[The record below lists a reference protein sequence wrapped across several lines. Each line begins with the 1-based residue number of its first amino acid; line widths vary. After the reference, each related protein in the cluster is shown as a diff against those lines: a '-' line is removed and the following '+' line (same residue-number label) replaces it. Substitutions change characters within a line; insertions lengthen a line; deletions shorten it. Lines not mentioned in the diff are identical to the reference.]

1 MEIMMIKNILV
12 YKQNT
17 DSAPSLTKGL
27 LSMGYHCVE
36 FDDKFEDYHT
46 DAAFVMK
53 ALHYIQAEN
62 IHMVLSWNY
71 LPLLASVCEMQGLP
85 YAAWICDCSQ
95 KALFSKTLLYH
106 CNHLFCFDRVLA
118 NRLAG
123 LGCENVY
130 HFPLAVDAADFAE
143 KLKETGESAAKYDA
157 DISFVGKLYSENGK
171 WLETEGIPAYV
182 KGYIEGVEEAQIR
195 VYGYNFV
202 KEMIEEE
209 AARDIL
215 NKTGLSLGDMYF
227 DNPVQLVADLVN
239 GAITEK
245 ERIRVLEKLSQKH
258 IVCLYTDE
266 DYRGNEKIKWYGSV
280 DYQNTMPLVFLQS
293 KINLHITSKAIESGV
308 PQRVLD
314 ILACGGFC
322 LTNYQPEIAEFFE
335 DGVELVMYTDMADL
349 AQKADYYLQHEEER
363 EAIAKAG
370 REKAAAQFALQDRLS
385 DMLRIV
391 EEGMG

>member
-1 MEIMMIKNILV
+1 MIKNILV

-95 KALFSKTLLYH
+95 QALLSKTLLYR
-106 CNHLFCFDRVLA
+106 CNHLFCFDRVYA
-118 NRLAG
+118 NRLAA

-130 HFPLAVDAADFAE
+130 HFPLAANADVLAE
-143 KLKETGESAAKYDA
+143 KRKEEEESAAKYAA

-182 KGYIEGVEEAQIR
+182 KGYIEGIEEAQIR

-202 KEMIEEE
+202 KEMIDEE
-209 AARDIL
+209 AAKNIL
-215 NKTGLSLGDMYF
+215 DKTGLSLGDMYF
-227 DNPVQLVADLVN
+227 DNPVWLVADLVN

-258 IVCLYTDE
+258 AVCLYTDE
-266 DYRGNEKIKWYGSV
+266 DYQGNEKIKRCGSA
-280 DYQNTMPLVFLQS
+280 DYQNIMPLVFCHS
-293 KINLHITSKAIESGV
+293 KINLYITPKAIESGV

-349 AQKADYYLQHEEER
+349 EQKADYYLQHEEER

-370 REKAAAQFALQDRLS
+370 REKVISQFSLRDRLS
-385 DMLRIV
+385 DMLCIV